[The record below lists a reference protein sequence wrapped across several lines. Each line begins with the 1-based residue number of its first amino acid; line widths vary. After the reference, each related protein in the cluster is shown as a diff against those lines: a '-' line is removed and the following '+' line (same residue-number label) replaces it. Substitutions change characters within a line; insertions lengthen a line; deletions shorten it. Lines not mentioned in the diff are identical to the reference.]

1 MRMTRY
7 LLPTAKENPS
17 DADTDS
23 HRLMVRAGMIRKVA
37 AGIYSYLPVGLRVIR
52 KVEKIVR
59 EEMNRAGAIELLMP
73 AVLPAELWKESGR
86 WDLYGKELLRFKD
99 RGEREFCLGPTHEE
113 IITDIVRKEIRSY
126 RQLPKNFYQIQT
138 KFRDEIRPR
147 FGLMRGREFIM
158 KDAYSFDVDE
168 EGALE
173 SYQSMYAAYSRIF
186 KRIGLDFR
194 AVEADTG
201 SIGGSSSHE
210 FMVIADSGED
220 EIASCMSCDYG
231 ANSDLAETV
240 PPAETPGQSRNG
252 SLEEVSTPGKR
263 SIDEVAEFLSVP
275 STRILKTL
283 LFTTDKGTVAV
294 VARGDKVI
302 NEVKVKNYLGAE
314 WIGLSDEDT
323 VRKITGASTGFAGP
337 VGIECEVMADYS
349 TMSVKNGI
357 TGANRDDFHLIH
369 VEQGRDYHPKVVGDF
384 RRIEEGDTCPRCGGD
399 IQVSR
404 GIEVGH
410 VFMLGKKYSEA
421 MGATYLDR
429 DGREKVIEM
438 GCYGIGIGRTVAAAI
453 EQNHDDDGIIFPS
466 AIAPFHVQVVPVNLK
481 QEGVREA
488 AEKIYSGLQE
498 VGLEVLLDD
507 REERPGIKFK
517 DADLIGAP
525 IRVTISKKKV
535 EMGCVELRNRKT
547 GEEIDVPIAEAV
559 ASVKAGI
566 DEEFIRWED

>member
-1 MRMTRY
+1 MRMTQY

-59 EEMNRAGAIELLMP
+59 EEMNLAGAIELLMP

-113 IITDIVRKEIRSY
+113 IITDIVRREIRSY

-168 EGALE
+168 EGSLE

-220 EIASCMSCDYG
+220 EIVSCMSCDYG

-240 PPAETPGQSRNG
+240 PPAESSGHNRKW

-263 SIDEVAEFLSVP
+263 SIDEVAGFLSVP

-294 VARGDKVI
+294 VARGDKAI
-302 NEVKVKNYLGAE
+302 NEVKVKNHLGAE
-314 WIGLSDEDT
+314 WVALSDEDT

-337 VGIECEVMADYS
+337 VGIKCDVLADYS

-369 VEQGRDYHPKVVGDF
+369 VEPGRDYHPKVVGDF

-421 MGATYLDR
+421 MGATFLDR
-429 DGREKVIEM
+429 DGREKIIEM

-488 AEKIYSGLQE
+488 AEKIYSELQE

-525 IRVTISKKKV
+525 IRVTVSRKKV
-535 EMGCVELRNRKT
+535 ERGFLELKKRKS
-547 GEEIDVPIAEAV
+547 GEEIDVQITEAV
-559 ASVKAGI
+559 ASVKAVI
-566 DEEFIRWED
+566 EQECTRWED